1 MPFGAMLESFG
12 VQVGGCGGLSWS
24 FGNLLGVYVGSCRTQ
39 MGVWEAQRPQG
50 RDLEGFGLA
59 QRPQGRDLGWL
70 RGGWGPRSG
79 PNMGPT

>member
-1 MPFGAMLESFG
+1 
-12 VQVGGCGGLSWS
+12 
-24 FGNLLGVYVGSCRTQ
+24 